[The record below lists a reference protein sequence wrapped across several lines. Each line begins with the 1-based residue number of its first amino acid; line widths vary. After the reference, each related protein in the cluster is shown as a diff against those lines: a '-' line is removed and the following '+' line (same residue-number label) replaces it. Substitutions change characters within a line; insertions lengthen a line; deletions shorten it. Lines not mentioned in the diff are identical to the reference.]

1 MEILDYGEGF
11 GEGRRERVY
20 GHGRIMSAVS

>member
-1 MEILDYGEGF
+1 MEILDYGEGV
-11 GEGRRERVY
+11 GEGRRKRVH